1 MILGNDPAGLA
12 LAADAQGVDRLKH
25 MARNDPGGAI
35 RETARQFE
43 ALLMGTLLKSMRET
57 TSQDGLFDNEQSRLY
72 TSLLDQQLAQTLA
85 KKGMGLAQVLER
97 QLAAGAG
104 VDTPGETADAAAPS
118 IARSALPAAN
128 QAAREGSVAAPVM
141 HWGKTMQSASLP
153 SAALD
158 AKPAI
163 SAPTVYGEMEAA
175 NSLPAAPG
183 ARAQSNPDSD
193 APAHVRDFVER
204 MLPHAQAAADSSG
217 IPARFMIGHAALETG
232 WGRHQIMRADG
243 TPSHNLFGIK
253 ADRGWNGPVAN
264 ILTTEFVGGVPVL
277 RQERFRAYESY
288 EAAFRDYG
296 AFLKENPRYADAL
309 EATHNARAYARELQ
323 QAGYA
328 TDPRYAEKLASV
340 IDGRSLRQTLLA

>member
-1 MILGNDPAGLA
+1 MIIGNDPAGLA

-97 QLAAGAG
+97 QLAASAG
-104 VDTPGETADAAAPS
+104 VTSPEQTGDGAAQS
-118 IARSALPAAN
+118 IARGALPAAN
-128 QAAREGSVAAPVM
+128 HAARADSVAAPVS
-141 HWGKTMQSASLP
+141 HWGRPMQAASLP
-153 SAALD
+153 PAALA

-163 SAPTVYGEMEAA
+163 SAPTVYGDTPVAS
-175 NSLPAAPG
+175 SLPTAPV
-183 ARAQSNPDSD
+183 ARAHSNPESD

-253 ADRGWNGPVAN
+253 ADRSWTGPVADV
-264 ILTTEFVGGVPVL
+264 LSTEYVGGVPVL

-288 EAAFRDYG
+288 DAAFRDYG
-296 AFLKENPRYADAL
+296 AFLKDNPRYADAL